1 MSKRI
6 HHIKSDIAIGI
17 GFLIFIVCCALLL
30 KVWLIW
36 QALVITI
43 AFLLLYSYFIFRL
56 AKSISFYNDYFEE
69 KDILG
74 RVKVTPYTEIDR
86 IEINDISF
94 KDTGWRFV
102 VFKGTKRIKF
112 IERKSS
118 GYFFICNFL
127 KDKGIRIVKI
137 T

>member
-43 AFLLLYSYFIFRL
+43 AFLLLYSYLILRL

-69 KDILG
+69 KDIFG
-74 RVKVTPYTEIDR
+74 RVKVTPYAEIER

-102 VFKGTKRIKF
+102 VFKGTKRINF
-112 IERKSS
+112 VERKSS
-118 GYFFICNFL
+118 EYFFISNFL